1 MVKTRENGESKAKQ
15 VRKKPSLSQFRTT
28 LPVMQN
34 FRITHPLCENAFVA
48 ISKKTCS
55 RSLPKIP
62 YANFTGMRTLCE
74 PCANSFLGQIF
85 KTMLSVWVLTGMRNF
100 RITQGVMRN
109 LHFLFK
115 DCVLPSHAHFLLHF
129 SQHLSSDHPIQALH
143 LPNQSLKLRI
153 QATFSSKETHFRRVE
168 ELQISKF
175 LREKAPISKPSHHQK
190 YFCYLSQHFPPSKA
204 KNFHL

>member
-1 MVKTRENGESKAKQ
+1 M
-15 VRKKPSLSQFRTT
+15 LLWQF
-28 LPVMQN
+28 QK
-34 FRITHPLCENAFVA
+34 
-48 ISKKTCS
+48 KKTCS

-115 DCVLPSHAHFLLHF
+115 DRVLLFPCSLSSSFLLT
-129 SQHLSSDHPIQALH
+129 
-143 LPNQSLKLRI
+143 SLFQKI
-153 QATFSSKETHFRRVE
+153 IFIF
-168 ELQISKF
+168 ELFFI
-175 LREKAPISKPSHHQK
+175 LLI
-190 YFCYLSQHFPPSKA
+190 CLLYLSISYSMFI
-204 KNFHL
+204 FIY